1 VETDDEVGIQV
12 FADTVQRYAP
22 PARGRR
28 ALRGVLD
35 ALAAAEGRVAESD
48 YPAAFRY
55 LAARSRKRSL
65 TVLFTDVIDRT
76 ASDALVSHAGTLR
89 PRHLPLAVTLRDPA
103 LEHAAT
109 ARPTRETAAFERAA
123 AEELLQARDAA
134 LSAMRR
140 QGVLVLDV
148 APRGAAE
155 AVVERYRQL
164 KRRGI
169 L

>member
-1 VETDDEVGIQV
+1 MADESVMSLVRIAGENGIAELTSHLANV
-12 FADTVQRYAP
+12 AD
-22 PARGRR
+22 G
-28 ALRGVLD
+28 
-35 ALAAAEGRVAESD
+35 AAADVAAHDVGVRADVTWAVDAREGVNVRTLPDENRAGASVEND
-48 YPAAFRY
+48 MG
-55 LAARSRKRSL
+55 LDSR
-65 TVLFTDVIDRT
+65 FP
-76 ASDALVSHAGTLR
+76 AGTLR

-140 QGVLVLDV
+140 KGVLVLDV

>member
-1 VETDDEVGIQV
+1 MHKLVVLYPPPTDPEN
-12 FADTVQRYAP
+12 
-22 PARGRR
+22 
-28 ALRGVLD
+28 
-35 ALAAAEGRVAESD
+35 
-48 YPAAFRY
+48 FREY
-55 LAARSRKRSL
+55 YVN
-65 TVLFTDVIDRT
+65 T
-76 ASDALVSHAGTLR
+76 
-89 PRHLPLAVTLRDPA
+89 HLPLAVTLRDPA